1 MTMKS
6 TGKSAGRPASERRR
20 IRGAQTRRRQTI
32 LGAHRIV
39 ARMSGRHTYA
49 QLVSPDGVVL
59 AAACTPQKTLRD
71 ALGGKYSNVAAAESV
86 GQALAKKIAAL
97 SSVGKL
103 AFDRG
108 GRKYH
113 GRVKALAESLR
124 ASGLSF

>member
-6 TGKSAGRPASERRR
+6 AGKSAGKPASERRR
-20 IRGAQTRRRQTI
+20 IRGAQTRRRQNI
-32 LGAHRIV
+32 LGAYRII
-39 ARMSGRHTYA
+39 ARTSGRHTYA
-49 QLVSPDGVVL
+49 QLVSPDGIVL

-71 ALGGKYSNVAAAESV
+71 ALGGKYSNIAAAESV
-86 GQALAKKIAAL
+86 GRALAEQISVL